1 MKEDACVIVD
11 VDAKDVARAG
21 EIHARSWQES
31 HRAFCAPEFVAMHTP
46 ERQARY
52 LREKMEKGSRVYMLL
67 ADGVPMG
74 VVSVTGSLIEDL
86 YVLPE
91 GQNRGYGTAL
101 LRHAIAQCAGTP
113 TLWILEN
120 NHRAARLYRRMG
132 FCETGRSNAITESI
146 NEIELAL
153 DEGI

>member
-1 MKEDACVIVD
+1 MIVD
-11 VDAKDVARAG
+11 VDRKDVARAG

-46 ERQARY
+46 ERQAWY

-132 FCETGRSNAITESI
+132 FCETGRSNAITESL

-153 DEGI
+153 DEAFGR

>member
-1 MKEDACVIVD
+1 MIVD
-11 VDAKDVARAG
+11 VGEKDVTRAG

-67 ADGVPMG
+67 ADGAPMG

-132 FCETGRSNAITESI
+132 FCETGRSNAITESL

-153 DEGI
+153 DEAFGR